1 MSSIPR
7 ESNAGLRRDLER
19 VGFPKRVEIERK
31 EPQRV
36 KHRTKKKRTRAG
48 FCAGENTERS
58 EPGRWDLPA
67 FGREIRLKHSHLGLR

>member
-7 ESNAGLRRDLER
+7 ESDAGLRRDLER

-36 KHRTKKKRTRAG
+36 ERYRTKKKGPSAG

-58 EPGRWDLPA
+58 EPGR
-67 FGREIRLKHSHLGLR
+67 